1 MRHVVTPKYNLRHV
15 YLKMC
20 FNVLIRQRKFE
31 TEIRQ
36 RTISRSFGR
45 AASMT
50 WAYFVSVF
58 RSNLFTR
65 ISGRVGTVIRSSRL
79 LGVLCSIA
87 KYHWRNS
94 SVSRFTVSV
103 RTLLK
108 IVLCGTL
115 VPGSALRA
123 SLVPYRLENE
133 DHFICRIFC
142 NIYPGKIRIILRLLQ
157 ILT

>member
-1 MRHVVTPKYNLRHV
+1 MLHFVMSNYSLRHV
-15 YLKMC
+15 YEPMC
-20 FNVLIRQRKFE
+20 FKVLIRRRKFE

-36 RTISRSFGR
+36 RTISRSFGLNV
-45 AASMT
+45 SMT

-65 ISGRVGTVIRSSRL
+65 ISGCVGTVIRSSLL
-79 LGVLCSIA
+79 LGVLCSSVR
-87 KYHWRNS
+87 YHWRNS

-108 IVLCGTL
+108 IVLWGTL

-123 SLVPYRLENE
+123 SLVPYRLE
-133 DHFICRIFC
+133 
-142 NIYPGKIRIILRLLQ
+142 KKIILFVESSATPTLAK
-157 ILT
+157 